1 MLEAHPESRQ
11 GVARR
16 RNPMGAR
23 AHARAEGM
31 VRLSRMKRSTKLE
44 AERLGASAPSDSR
57 RGGGEHGQP
66 GDIGD
71 GGDERH
77 LDADLGDAEEASDA
91 REERLAL
98 LRLVVGDHAGD
109 AANVEQRCAFH
120 RRAARDRVVASAVG
134 GGGLASA
141 LRDIERDGYGCA
153 LELIADLAFTAGK
166 LPDEVQGKGE
176 EIDRAPVGIKV
187 S

>member
-1 MLEAHPESRQ
+1 MTRCGDQDGVIVRVRVRVRGCSGAAHLREH
-11 GVARR
+11 
-16 RNPMGAR
+16 RN
-23 AHARAEGM
+23 
-31 VRLSRMKRSTKLE
+31 
-44 AERLGASAPSDSR
+44 
-57 RGGGEHGQP
+57 
-66 GDIGD
+66 
-71 GGDERH
+71 
-77 LDADLGDAEEASDA
+77 DA